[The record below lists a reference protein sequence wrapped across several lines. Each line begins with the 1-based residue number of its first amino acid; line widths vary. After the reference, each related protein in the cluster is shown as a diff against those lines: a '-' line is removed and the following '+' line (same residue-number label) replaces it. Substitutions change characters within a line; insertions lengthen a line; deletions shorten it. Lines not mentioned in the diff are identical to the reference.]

1 MFVKTKEMSLKNV
14 FLLCS
19 ILWFSAENIFQL
31 FKNRS
36 RRARVDQSDIKFVF
50 CVKIFGGLEV
60 YYNLKNKSIQVKL
73 VLHFFRDRKGRI
85 VKDAEYQSKIKS
97 GEVARVEPNR
107 KWFGNLCS
115 FLFWFLTQQI
125 YGVRINYW

>member
-14 FLLCS
+14 FLLCP
-19 ILWFSAENIFQL
+19 ILWFSTENIFQV
-31 FKNRS
+31 FKNRL

-50 CVKIFGGLEV
+50 CMKIFGGLEV

-115 FLFWFLTQQI
+115 FLF
-125 YGVRINYW
+125 